1 MKWKRTL
8 ASAAGLAAARIAS
21 ARAAARRNT
30 ATGATAVV
38 LMVLVS
44 GVMVGC
50 QSPEERCLNAVQ
62 KAVCQDDFQGG
73 LESVNQF
80 YAEHA
85 EENEHPSEE
94 AMAQR
99 WEISAYARL
108 CLLMTGELN
117 RRFLAYYPVREM
129 GAMLPGPLPMVERHC
144 YAYAR
149 MYYEMDL
156 YGPALPVVLWQV
168 EDKGWNKPAV
178 DLLFRIYT
186 QTRQYRAAQTYWQ
199 ALQKQRKTKRWCK
212 PWQWIMTYK
221 DTSCGTA
228 PYVSSPCEPV
238 DGTRP
243 MPLADTSL
251 AGPQQNEA
259 FIDGYVRAWFE
270 HKLAQSAMGAA
281 AADSSATADDL
292 ALTVDVNATV
302 AANLNPYLTDYYT
315 LICLLDK
322 RMDQVPTLIKVYR
335 AQNRSLPDYLQEAVL
350 MYTATPEHAAV
361 LEADGLTRKTLQLNP
376 EIEEQVNRVL
386 RDFEMLK
393 IGSLPFDEMTKR
405 YAATY
410 TYHLLFGQIQ

>member
-1 MKWKRTL
+1 MNGRFVKWGRATRR
-8 ASAAGLAAARIAS
+8 AVFAAGRMAS
-21 ARAAARRNT
+21 ARAAAGRKT
-30 ATGATAVV
+30 ATGAAAVV
-38 LMVLVS
+38 LTMGLTVALAVS
-44 GVMVGC
+44 C

-62 KAVCQDDFQGG
+62 KAVYQDDFQGG
-73 LESVNQF
+73 LEAVNQF

-94 AMAQR
+94 VMAQR

-117 RRFLAYYPVREM
+117 RRFLAYYPVRELA
-129 GAMLPGPLPMVERHC
+129 AMLQGPLPMVERHC

-149 MYYEMDL
+149 MYYEMGL

-168 EDKGWNKPAV
+168 EDKGWSKPTV

-186 QTRQYRAAQTYWQ
+186 QSHQYRAAQTYWQ
-199 ALQKQRKTKRWCK
+199 ALQQQRKTKRWSK
-212 PWQWIMTYK
+212 PWHRVMTYK
-221 DTSCGTA
+221 DTSCGA
-228 PYVSSPCEPV
+228 ACGVSPYVSSPCEPI

-243 MPLADTSL
+243 MPLTDTCL
-251 AGPQQNEA
+251 TGPKQNEA
-259 FIDGYVRAWFE
+259 FIDGYVRACFE
-270 HKLAQSAMGAA
+270 HKLRPNAMGAA
-281 AADSSATADDL
+281 VVDSNAA
-292 ALTVDVNATV
+292 V

-335 AQNRSLPDYLQEAVL
+335 AQNRPLPDYLQEAVL
-350 MYTATPEHAAV
+350 MYASTPEHAAA
-361 LEADGLTRKTLQLNP
+361 LEADGLTHKALQLNP
-376 EIEEQVNRVL
+376 EIEERVNRVL